1 LNFCLPRYLVMIFV
15 NWWFLETCWS
25 SISLGLHV
33 LFNEVIVKLYVFSS
47 NMHHHKVLNNF
58 DVMFV
63 IEKCQRRCSR

>member
-1 LNFCLPRYLVMIFV
+1 
-15 NWWFLETCWS
+15 
-25 SISLGLHV
+25 V